1 MMWGAVGVW
10 FFYYLLPWADDH
22 PISKSPGKPVHSACV
37 LRREGEGAWLR
48 KGEGAWLRERSQ
60 AVS

>member
-1 MMWGAVGVW
+1 MMWGAVGVCFV
-10 FFYYLLPWADDH
+10 FFFYLLPWADDH
-22 PISKSPGKPVHSACV
+22 PIPKSPGEPVHSARV

-48 KGEGAWLRERSQ
+48 KRAQ